1 MKLSAVQVASVQ
13 RGRSDFMKKTNNK
26 IKIIDIV
33 FPILFLL
40 TFGACALFG
49 WRDVV
54 NGLFAPSGE
63 NVGELLKMPIAY
75 TIVCFVFLVVLCVM
89 VILGTIKR
97 SKVNLWISGIYMLL
111 FVAGFIFLTALA
123 TGNITNEGLYN
134 IVTYFLTVVLIPVY
148 GAIWQ
153 MNMLFFLLLIP
164 LFIINIV
171 GLVKSYK
178 K

>member
-1 MKLSAVQVASVQ
+1 MKLSAVQADLARQ
-13 RGRSDFMKKTNNK
+13 GRSDYMNKTDK
-26 IKIIDIV
+26 IIKIIDIV

-40 TFGACALFG
+40 TFGVCALFG

-89 VILGTIKR
+89 VVLGTITH

-111 FVAGFIFLTALA
+111 FVAGFIFLSALA

-148 GAIWQ
+148 GAIWH
-153 MNMLFFLLLIP
+153 MNFLFFIVLIP
-164 LFIINIV
+164 LFVINIV

-178 K
+178 R